1 MTDSPAST
9 VIEIAALKRGENHFH
24 LSPDEAARR
33 KIADRIGEQGI
44 ATLTGDFSIT
54 PLSGG
59 VDLTLHVA
67 ARVDRLCVASLEPM
81 VEDVDE
87 TYAIRFER
95 DFDGG
100 ADDEID
106 GVLLEPLEVD
116 TLDLDEILV
125 QHLSLSLDP
134 HPRKEGAKS
143 LAEGY
148 NDPVNLSPFSG
159 LKRIVD
165 GDA

>member
-1 MTDSPAST
+1 MTASSAST

-33 KIADRIGEQGI
+33 KIAERLGEPGI
-44 ATLTGDFSIT
+44 VMLIGDFAIT
-54 PLSGG
+54 PLSRG
-59 VDLTLHVA
+59 VDMRLHIK
-67 ARVDRLCVASLEPM
+67 ARIDRLCVASLEPM

-95 DFDGG
+95 DFDDEAG
-100 ADDEID
+100 DEID
-106 GVLLEPLEVD
+106 GVSVEPLEGD
-116 TLDLDEILV
+116 TLDLDELLV

-134 HPRKEGAKS
+134 HPRKKGAKS

-148 NDPVNLSPFSG
+148 HDPVNLSAFSG